1 MLLLFWELLVLLFPP
16 PFAKSSVNVFP
27 WLEVES
33 FAVLH
38 QTGGAFEGSNSLALE
53 KDLPFPNLAPVQLP
67 SLAQEIEVL
76 WVGNRFAF
84 LLDPPRMYLVQKT
97 PENGRTLASGRLLCS
112 LEGVTHLD
120 CLPGKSHKHTCIAV
134 LLPTWG
140 HAVHSAGIE
149 DVAPPI
155 ML

>member
-1 MLLLFWELLVLLFPP
+1 M
-16 PFAKSSVNVFP
+16 FP

-76 WVGNRFAF
+76 WVGNPFAF
-84 LLDPPRMYLVQKT
+84 LLDPPRMYLVHKT
-97 PENGRTLASGRLLCS
+97 PENGRTLASVQSRGCYSFRLSPWKISQTYVYCCFAANM
-112 LEGVTHLD
+112 G
-120 CLPGKSHKHTCIAV
+120 PQKV
-134 LLPTWG
+134 LLFIVLVLRT
-140 HAVHSAGIE
+140 
-149 DVAPPI
+149 
-155 ML
+155 

>member
-38 QTGGAFEGSNSLALE
+38 QTGGAFEGRRWCLSLALE
-53 KDLPFPNLAPVQLP
+53 KDLPSPNLAPLQLP

-76 WVGNRFAF
+76 WVGNPFAF
-84 LLDPPRMYLVQKT
+84 LLDPPRMYLVHKT
-97 PENGRTLASGRLLCS
+97 PENGRTLASGRLLCN
-112 LEGVTHLD
+112 LEGVTLLV
-120 CLPGKSHKHTCIAV
+120 CLPEKSHKHTCIAV
-134 LLPTWG
+134 LLPT
-140 HAVHSAGIE
+140 
-149 DVAPPI
+149 
-155 ML
+155 